1 MVSKCN
7 NAQKEKR
14 TMREGECGW
23 VCPPPQRPVL
33 APRPPARVLQSER
46 SRVKGKE
53 VKFEGVGGSGARRSP
68 TFLVL
73 QPVVL
78 QVVLDAALELLR
90 VVAGDQDGHEG
101 VQGIESFLGGRRTQT
116 GVATWQVGQ
125 RGGDARG
132 ARPRPLLLSSCVPP
146 CSGLSVGHSPSWGGG
161 SRSCLR
167 ATCLHVYL
175 STPRHLL

>member
-1 MVSKCN
+1 M
-7 NAQKEKR
+7 
-14 TMREGECGW
+14 
-23 VCPPPQRPVL
+23 
-33 APRPPARVLQSER
+33 
-46 SRVKGKE
+46 KGKE

-116 GVATWQVGQ
+116 GVATWQVG
-125 RGGDARG
+125 RGAGGGDARG
-132 ARPRPLLLSSCVPP
+132 ARPRPLLLSSCPRPAQGFPWATAPAGVAEAD
-146 CSGLSVGHSPSWGGG
+146 
-161 SRSCLR
+161 R
-167 ATCLHVYL
+167 A
-175 STPRHLL
+175 